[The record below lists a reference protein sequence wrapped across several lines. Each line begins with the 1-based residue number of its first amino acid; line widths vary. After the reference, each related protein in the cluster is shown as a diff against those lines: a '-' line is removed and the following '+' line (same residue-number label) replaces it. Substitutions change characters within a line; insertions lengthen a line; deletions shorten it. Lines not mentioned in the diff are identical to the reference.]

1 MSCSGRG
8 MFTVTGKDKELIVV
22 GQVVYH
28 NVWVCRDD
36 LLLWRK
42 VGALLELKV
51 TNGSGKRQVA
61 VHSAEIDKAA
71 GRCDSCLFAYGSALA
86 TSTWPGDPA
95 KREKFDVAYSAAW
108 VRHTLVLW
116 FMVKGQRLR
125 AALDAQ
131 NASRVASVGLQ
142 RLALIMWGTW
152 GRVRGTGSDP
162 SPMRRA
168 PTM

>member
-1 MSCSGRG
+1 

-61 VHSAEIDKAA
+61 VHSAEIDKTA
-71 GRCDSCLFAYGSALA
+71 GRCDSCLFAY
-86 TSTWPGDPA
+86 
-95 KREKFDVAYSAAW
+95 
-108 VRHTLVLW
+108 
-116 FMVKGQRLR
+116 
-125 AALDAQ
+125 
-131 NASRVASVGLQ
+131 
-142 RLALIMWGTW
+142 
-152 GRVRGTGSDP
+152 
-162 SPMRRA
+162 
-168 PTM
+168 